1 MLKNHT
7 LFIIKWFLCF
17 LLELFL
23 NLNISVSFSF
33 LNNSLL
39 IFLLKH
45 SSFKLFNCFFHLIF
59 IIKILLYLLL
69 YIIIILYLCL
79 FIDKWSYFFIFEFHI
94 LTVSLK
100 FILFLSI
107 IVICNLCHSNNFFD
121 YFFLVFSFK
130 FVETFELISSHCSNN
145 WKIWIWLEL

>member
-107 IVICNLCHSNNFFD
+107 IVICKLCHSNNFFD

-145 WKIWIWLEL
+145 WKIWIWL